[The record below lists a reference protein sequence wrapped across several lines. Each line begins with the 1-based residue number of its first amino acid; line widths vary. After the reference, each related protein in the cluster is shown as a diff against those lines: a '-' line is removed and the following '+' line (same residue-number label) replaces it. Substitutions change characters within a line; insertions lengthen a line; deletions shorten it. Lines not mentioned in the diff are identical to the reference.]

1 MSCNLSVAITWR
13 NSENIRICKGEKYA
27 ISWQNHEDH
36 FFNKYRLPTKS
47 FVCLFVSFSPILP
60 LFFLPS
66 CALKDRNWTTEKNCY
81 YKAPSI
87 RLIQFFAFFEPLG
100 HLCSRDTSIQGTLN
114 LVPEKSSHNI
124 CSCYLYWSDNSIQ
137 PKRALFLGLKL
148 KFNLHSIRGHE
159 KYDWPQRGLITCK
172 LITRM

>member
-1 MSCNLSVAITWR
+1 MFAGYTTYEKHREKWICTYENGHMRSLSQWPMSTNWNEVSNSLVSFITWR
-13 NSENIRICKGEKYA
+13 NSDNIRICKGEKYA

-114 LVPEKSSHNI
+114 LVPENSSHNI
-124 CSCYLYWSDNSIQ
+124 CNCYL
-137 PKRALFLGLKL
+137 
-148 KFNLHSIRGHE
+148 
-159 KYDWPQRGLITCK
+159 
-172 LITRM
+172 